1 MLPELARVRVAD
13 IEELLARPEEAEKP
27 LSSRERNN
35 LLRVIRALC
44 QQADIDLVNGKG
56 TAQVAKA
63 LELAG
68 FDGPKDKT
76 LRALLSEVRK
86 IRSEEHTSE
95 LQSLM
100 RISYAVFCLKKKKT
114 H

>member
-76 LRALLSEVRK
+76 LRALLSEVRTIAK
-86 IRSEEHTSE
+86 TVITAPVPVTSARN
-95 LQSLM
+95 QK
-100 RISYAVFCLKKKKT
+100 RDG
-114 H
+114 

>member
-86 IRSEEHTSE
+86 IDKPVITAPVPIGRAPCRE
-95 LQSLM
+95 
-100 RISYAVFCLKKKKT
+100 RGCK
-114 H
+114 

>member
-68 FDGPKDKT
+68 FDGTKDKT
-76 LRALLSEVRK
+76 LRALLSEVRQ
-86 IRSEEHTSE
+86 RSEERRVGKECVSTGGSGWGGGD
-95 LQSLM
+95 
-100 RISYAVFCLKKKKT
+100 
-114 H
+114 